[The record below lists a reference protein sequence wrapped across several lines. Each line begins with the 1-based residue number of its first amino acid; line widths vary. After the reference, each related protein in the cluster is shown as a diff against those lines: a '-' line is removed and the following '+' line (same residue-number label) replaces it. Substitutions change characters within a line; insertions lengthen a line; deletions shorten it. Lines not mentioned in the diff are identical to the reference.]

1 MCAGVKSL
9 LALRGDAPK
18 GNPNALAEGE
28 LKTALDLVEL
38 AREASSLEVGVAAF
52 PEGHPESPNLEH
64 DSKVLGLKQAAGA
77 AYSITQLFF
86 SLDAFVALRASADAA
101 GATLP
106 ILPGLMPINNA
117 KQVIRMAA
125 MSGATI
131 PADLLTRLEASDEA
145 EARKI
150 GMDFT
155 IQLGLQLLEAG
166 APGLHIFTLN
176 HSAAALEL
184 ARGIGLCD

>member
-1 MCAGVKSL
+1 
-9 LALRGDAPK
+9 
-18 GNPNALAEGE
+18 
-28 LKTALDLVEL
+28 
-38 AREASSLEVGVAAF
+38 
-52 PEGHPESPNLEH
+52 
-64 DSKVLGLKQAAGA
+64 
-77 AYSITQLFF
+77 
-86 SLDAFVALRASADAA
+86 
-101 GATLP
+101 
-106 ILPGLMPINNA
+106 MPINNA

-131 PADLLTRLEASDEA
+131 PADLLARLEASDEA

-176 HSAAALEL
+176 QSAAALEL